1 MLWRLDRERILRD
14 LAGFLDKDE
23 EQRAE
28 YGVVPEAVELAFG
41 FDGDDALIVPLDGGR
56 QVAFR
61 GRIDRIDRSPDGSRL
76 LVLDYKSGSADFDL
90 YKKLDVD
97 PVKGGKLL
105 QLPIYGLAAQDRY
118 GAEAIGTF
126 YWFVTEQSN
135 YERRGY
141 PLGGRE
147 LAAFREAV
155 SVIVDG
161 IGGGL
166 FPARPGARRHDGG
179 FENCHIC
186 PFDRICPRDRAAA
199 WERKSAAPALRSY
212 VNLAEQE

>member
-1 MLWRLDRERILRD
+1 MH
-14 LAGFLDKDE
+14 
-23 EQRAE
+23 
-28 YGVVPEAVELAFG
+28 
-41 FDGDDALIVPLDGGR
+41 DALQTALTKL
-56 QVAFR
+56 
-61 GRIDRIDRSPDGSRL
+61 RL
-76 LVLDYKSGSADFDL
+76 S
-90 YKKLDVD
+90 
-97 PVKGGKLL
+97 
-105 QLPIYGLAAQDRY
+105 GLAAALDVRLQEAQGNSLTHIEFLELVLQDELAVR
-118 GAEAIGTF
+118 AERLID
-126 YWFVTEQSN
+126 
-135 YERRGY
+135 RRIK
-141 PLGGRE
+141 

-199 WERKSAAPALRSY
+199 WERKNATPALRDY